1 MKGRFLIY
9 VCPRARL
16 NNTKTLTKPRVAHR
30 YKDIHS
36 LMKPIMPS
44 YERCLEIE
52 QVETFPKGFTVVL
65 GQTQSL
71 YVHDEEVITK
81 LSDFGIDAMKELR
94 QCWIKRSRAMTVIFD
109 AGSMGGPIFRN
120 LENLHISDVPKLIG
134 VGINTGCPTYGFGKL
149 KHLCLEY
156 CPRIVIG
163 FPSGICLESL
173 EELKIRFCPRL
184 KEIIS
189 GKVNIKSLE
198 RLRSLSL
205 FDLPVLEN
213 IADNVQL
220 ASLRTA
226 HIKGCPRLRRIPFH
240 RNVSTNSSKLVVT
253 GEDEWWEQLEWDN
266 DIVKQH
272 VHFNP
277 WSRYG

>member
-240 RNVSTNSSKLVVT
+240 RNSSKLVVT
-253 GEDEWWEQLEWDN
+253 GEDEWWQQLEWDN